1 MTQAGG
7 MQHPG
12 ILHLY
17 IHLMEMSPHPDRA
30 LKAADALRNLVPDA
44 GHLQHMP
51 THIDILCGHYERVVT
66 SNQVAIDAYRKFLER
81 EGPLNFYSLYRCHDY
96 HFKIYGAMFMG
107 RYKGAIETSDEMI
120 STLPEDLFTIE
131 SSPLW
136 PTGWRGS
143 FR

>member
-12 ILHLY
+12 VLHLY
-17 IHLMEMSPHPDRA
+17 IHLMEMSPHLDRA

-51 THIDILCGHYERVVT
+51 THIDVLCGHYERVVT
-66 SNQVAIDAYRKFLER
+66 SNQAAIDADRKLLER
-81 EGPLNFYSLYRCHDY
+81 EGPLNFNSLYRCHDY
-96 HFKIYGAMFMG
+96 HFKIYGAMFME
-107 RYKGAIETSDEMI
+107 RYQDAIETSDEMI
-120 STLPEDLFTIE
+120 STLPEDLLTIE